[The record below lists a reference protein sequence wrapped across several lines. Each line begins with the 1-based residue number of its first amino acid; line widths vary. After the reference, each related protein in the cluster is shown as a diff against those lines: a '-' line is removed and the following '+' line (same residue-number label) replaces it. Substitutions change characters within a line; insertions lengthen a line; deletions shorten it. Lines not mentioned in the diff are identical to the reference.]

1 MILNDVDIYYMAF
14 PKAKWH
20 IKAFVWTVYLLE
32 TAQTIL
38 ATHDAFSALAIGW
51 GQTDALLKPH
61 LLWFS
66 VPVMDG
72 ISTSTCLCTGHFD
85 NQALAVSFIVQC
97 FFSSR
102 IYIVSGG
109 EALVAV
115 IILLVVRKIPLFAS

>member
-1 MILNDVDIYYMAF
+1 MAF
-14 PKAKWH
+14 PKVERH

-72 ISTSTCLCTGHFD
+72 ISTSTYFCT
-85 NQALAVSFIVQC
+85 
-97 FFSSR
+97 
-102 IYIVSGG
+102 
-109 EALVAV
+109 
-115 IILLVVRKIPLFAS
+115 